1 MNGQQAEVNPQHVI
15 NSLTNQI
22 ADNAGQS
29 ALQIAQL
36 NAVIAQQAEQL
47 EEYRKQ
53 EIAEMDNAVDEAVA
67 E

>member
-1 MNGQQAEVNPQHVI
+1 MNGQQTGVNPQHVI

-22 ADNAGQS
+22 ADNSAQS

-47 EEYRKQ
+47 EEYRKK
-53 EIAEMDNAVDEAVA
+53 EIAEMDDA

>member
-22 ADNAGQS
+22 ADNSGQS
-29 ALQIAQL
+29 AIQIAQL
-36 NAVIAQQAEQL
+36 NAVIAQQAEQI
-47 EEYRKQ
+47 EEYRKK
-53 EIAEMDNAVDEAVA
+53 EVAEMDGDVA

>member
-1 MNGQQAEVNPQHVI
+1 MPNEQQVSPQHVI

-36 NAVIAQQAEQL
+36 NAVIAQQSEQL
-47 EEYRKQ
+47 EEYRKK
-53 EIAEMDNAVDEAVA
+53 EIEEMDGAIDEAVA

>member
-1 MNGQQAEVNPQHVI
+1 MEGQTEVNPQHII

-22 ADNAGQS
+22 ADNSAQT

-36 NAVIAQQAEQL
+36 NAVIAQQAEQID
-47 EEYRKQ
+47 EYQKK
-53 EIAEMDNAVDEAVA
+53 EIAEMDDA

>member
-22 ADNAGQS
+22 ADNAGQ
-29 ALQIAQL
+29 AAMQIAQL

-47 EEYRKQ
+47 EEYRKK
-53 EIAEMDNAVDEAVA
+53 EVTEMDEAVA